1 MTKQFFVMALILV
14 SMIGAGAVGSVAAEP
29 PASPPAGGVPQLGEQ
44 ILQAIQNLQ
53 NTVNTLQQ
61 TVRTLQTQV
70 GQFSTNPQ
78 TSYYLTK
85 GTFAGDQIL
94 SPPAATPACD
104 PGFHFASFL
113 EIIDV
118 SNLKYDTARGRTGDD
133 SGSGP
138 PVFTNGWVRSGGGPG
153 ETAECRTWTSHSAG
167 DSGQTNRLIADHPNA
182 PWITPPQLF
191 GCNLAVPV
199 WCVQD

>member
-70 GQFSTNPQ
+70 GQISTNPQ

-118 SNLKYDTARGRTGDD
+118 TISSTTRRAVGPATIQVAARPFLPMAGYA
-133 SGSGP
+133 P
-138 PVFTNGWVRSGGGPG
+138 AGGP
-153 ETAECRTWTSHSAG
+153 AKPRSAG
-167 DSGQTNRLIADHPNA
+167 PGHPTAPGILAKQTAS
-182 PWITPPQLF
+182 
-191 GCNLAVPV
+191 
-199 WCVQD
+199 